1 MQQQLALEHE
11 QSAQQAQTSSPE
23 AFRRASEYP
32 PHLVAALLDV
42 FCRMGFHPGDMLLRL
57 LLLQLQRSEPGD
69 IPVATALQLLQSLAV
84 LQHDEGAYRLS
95 ALQQRS
101 PCFAG
106 SSTACCMALDV
117 AVLQHRQAGMLLRSV
132 VQYHLCLQ
140 VIQRRPCFMLSW
152 RPLIPCLSRSC
163 RSPWS
168 ACRPFVS
175 SRPDCFNTN
184 RLSLRVATCHLL
196 I

>member
-1 MQQQLALEHE
+1 MEHE

-32 PHLVAALLDV
+32 PHLVAALLAV

-117 AVLQHRQAGMLLRSV
+117 AVLQHMASWHAAAQCCSVSLVLAGDPAAAMLHAVLETSDSMPQQELQV
-132 VQYHLCLQ
+132 TMECLQ
-140 VIQRRPCFMLSW
+140 
-152 RPLIPCLSRSC
+152 
-163 RSPWS
+163 
-168 ACRPFVS
+168 
-175 SRPDCFNTN
+175 T
-184 RLSLRVATCHLL
+184 LREQQT
-196 I
+196 